1 MKSDYYTLDNG
12 KQAIYYI
19 YEHGLGF
26 SYGNAFK
33 YLVRAG
39 RKENNSADSDLNKA
53 LVYIMSSD
61 KEMTLAK
68 RLAKRTYN
76 KLKFNIKTQFAEH
89 HLAEILK
96 SIILFDDPIKIARM
110 IVQYMKFRGIE
121 VNDRFKLFE

>member
-1 MKSDYYTLDNG
+1 MKSDYYELDNG
-12 KQAIYYI
+12 KQAIFYI
-19 YEHGLGF
+19 YEYALGF

-68 RLAKRTYN
+68 RLAKRAYN
-76 KLKFNIKTQFAEH
+76 KLKFNTKTQFAEH

-110 IVQYMKFRGIE
+110 IVNYMKFRGIE

>member
-12 KQAIYYI
+12 RQAIHYI
-19 YEHGLGF
+19 YEYKLGF
-26 SYGNAFK
+26 SYGNCFK

-39 RKENNSADSDLNKA
+39 RKENNSAESDLNKA

-68 RLAKRTYN
+68 RLAKRAYN
-76 KLKFNIKTQFAEH
+76 SLVFNDKTQFAEH

-110 IVQYMKFRGIE
+110 ITNYMKFRGIE